1 MEFDFFAYLSRMRYI
16 KRWSLMHS
24 TVDENIMEHTDEV
37 TVIAH
42 ALAVIGNVYFDKNY
56 DIEKVLLY
64 ALYHESSEV
73 ITGDLP
79 TPIKYFNKEINTAY
93 KDLEVRACEKLLSTL
108 PEEIRAEYEKSLL
121 PDVSSPEY
129 AIVKYADKLSAY
141 VKCVSEVKSGNK
153 EFSKAKLSIGKA
165 LKEIETDEV
174 KYFMKNVIPVYEKTL
189 DELE

>member
-1 MEFDFFAYLSRMRYI
+1 MRYI

-24 TVDENIMEHTDEV
+24 IVEENIMEHSDEV

-42 ALAVIGNVYFDKNY
+42 ALAVIGNTYFDESY

-79 TPIKYFNKEINTAY
+79 TPIKYFNSEINTAY
-93 KDLEVRACEKLLSTL
+93 KDLEVRACRKLLSTL
-108 PEEIRAEYEKSLL
+108 PEEIRSEYEKSVL
-121 PDVSSPEY
+121 PDTSSKEY
-129 AIVKYADKLSAY
+129 RIVKYADKLSAY
-141 VKCVSEVKSGNK
+141 IKCILEVKSGNK
-153 EFSKAKLSIGKA
+153 EFTKAKQSIGKT
-165 LKEIETDEV
+165 LKESDSKEV
-174 KYFMKNVIPVYEKTL
+174 GYFMKNVIPVYEKTL

>member
-1 MEFDFFAYLSRMRYI
+1 MEYDFFAYLSRMRYI

-24 TVDENIMEHTDEV
+24 TVEENIMEHSDEV

-42 ALAVIGNVYFDKNY
+42 ALAVIGNTYFGKNY

-73 ITGDLP
+73 LTGDLP
-79 TPIKYFNKEINTAY
+79 TPIKYFNKEINSAY
-93 KDLEVRACEKLLSTL
+93 KDLEVLACQKLLSTL
-108 PEEIRAEYEKSLL
+108 PEELKAVYEKSLI
-121 PDVSSPEY
+121 PDAASPEY

-141 VKCVSEVKSGNK
+141 VKCVLEVKSGNK
-153 EFSKAKLSIGKA
+153 EFSKAKQTIAKT
-165 LKEIETDEV
+165 LKETQADEV
-174 KYFMKNVIPVYEKTL
+174 KFFLKNVMPVYEKSL